1 MDRQPLVAM
10 SGITKRYPGVVA
22 LDGVDLEVR
31 PGEVMA
37 LVGENGAGK
46 STLLKILAG
55 AEHPDE
61 GTIEVDGTPVQMVGP
76 REAQRRGIAVI
87 YQELN
92 LAEHLSV
99 AENVFVGR
107 EPRTRIGTV
116 DRTEMNRRTAKLL
129 DELHVAASPSTVV
142 GHLNVARRQMVEIAK
157 ALSMDARVIVM
168 DEPTSSLTE
177 HEVAT
182 LLQLVGELRARG
194 VAVIYVSHRMREIF
208 EIADR
213 VTVMRDGRLVGVR
226 ETAELTPDDVVT
238 MMVGR
243 ELTDLF
249 GGETSERSVSD
260 ECVLEV
266 EGLCS
271 GDRVKDV
278 SFSVRPGEIVGFAG
292 LIGAG
297 RSETAHTIFGSRP
310 RTSGVVRVDGKPLS
324 PRHPQDAIR
333 HGVVLVPE
341 DRKREG
347 LFLGLPVRTNM
358 ASPSLRRLSRWGF
371 VRRGAEGALSREQA
385 SRLNLRSSAV
395 DVPVGTLSG
404 GNQQKV
410 VLARWLALDP
420 KVLLLDEPTR
430 GVDVGA
436 KAELYRIIRSV
447 ARQGVGVV
455 LISSELPEVLGICD
469 RIVVMREGRVVGQLD
484 ARAATEEAVMTLA
497 TGVSEAKK

>member
-1 MDRQPLVAM
+1 MDGQPLVAM
-10 SGITKRYPGVVA
+10 RGITKRYPGVVA

-61 GTIEVDGTPVQMVGP
+61 GTIEVDGAPVQMADP

-107 EPRTRIGTV
+107 EPRTRFGTV
-116 DRTEMNRRTAKLL
+116 DRTEMNRRTAQLL
-129 DELHVAASPSTVV
+129 EELHVAAAPSTVV

-177 HEVAT
+177 HEVRM
-182 LLQLVGELRARG
+182 LLQLVAELRARG
-194 VAVIYVSHRMREIF
+194 VAVVYVSHRMREIF

-213 VTVMRDGRLVGVR
+213 ITVMRDGRLVGVR
-226 ETAELTPDDVVT
+226 ETAEITPDDVVT

-249 GGETSERSVSD
+249 GGETSDRDLSED
-260 ECVLEV
+260 CVLEV
-266 EGLCS
+266 EGLSS

-297 RSETAHTIFGSRP
+297 RSETAHAIFGSRP
-310 RTSGVVRVDGKPLS
+310 RTAGVVRVGGQAIS
-324 PRHPQDAIR
+324 PRHPEDAIR

-395 DVPVGTLSG
+395 DVPAGTLSG

-410 VLARWLALDP
+410 VLARWLALNP

-455 LISSELPEVLGICD
+455 VISSELPEVLGICD

-484 ARAATEEAVMTLA
+484 ARAATEEAVMSLA
-497 TGVSEAKK
+497 TGASEAKK

>member
-1 MDRQPLVAM
+1 
-10 SGITKRYPGVVA
+10 PGVVA
-22 LDGVDLEVR
+22 LDGVDFEVR

-55 AEHPDE
+55 AEHADE
-61 GTIEVDGTPVQMVGP
+61 GTIEVDGAPVQMAHP
-76 REAQRRGIAVI
+76 REAQRHGIAVI

-99 AENVFVGR
+99 AENIFVGR
-107 EPRTRIGTV
+107 EPRNRLGGVDWRRMNARTR
-116 DRTEMNRRTAKLL
+116 DLL
-129 DELHVAASPSTVV
+129 RDLRVVARPETIV
-142 GHLNVARRQMVEIAK
+142 GRLNVATRQMVEIAK

-177 HEVAT
+177 QEVQT
-182 LLQLVGELRARG
+182 LLQLVRELRSKG
-194 VAVIYVSHRMREIF
+194 VSVIYVSHRMREIF
-208 EIADR
+208 EVSDR
-213 VTVMRDGRLVGVR
+213 ITVMRDGRLVGVR
-226 ETAELTPDDVVT
+226 DAAGIKADEIVT

-243 ELTDLF
+243 ELTDLY
-249 GGETSERSVSD
+249 GGETRGAVTAESPI
-260 ECVLEV
+260 LTV
-266 EGLCS
+266 EGLNA

-297 RSETAHTIFGSRP
+297 RSETAHAIFGSLP
-310 RTSGVVRVDGKPLS
+310 RTSGTVTVAGAPIAPK
-324 PRHPQDAIR
+324 HPDDAIR

-347 LFLGLPVRTNM
+347 LFLGLPVRTNI
-358 ASPSLRRLSRWGF
+358 ASPSLKRLSRWVF
-371 VRRGAEGALSREQA
+371 VKGGAEGALARESA
-385 SRLNLRSSAV
+385 KRLNLRSSAV
-395 DVPVGTLSG
+395 DVPVRTLSG

-410 VLARWLALDP
+410 VLARWLALNP

-447 ARQGVGVV
+447 AREGVGVV
-455 LISSELPEVLGICD
+455 VISSELPEVLGICD
-469 RIVVMREGRVVGQLD
+469 RILVMREGRVVGELD
-484 ARAATEEAVMTLA
+484 AATATEEAVMSLA